1 LDYQYTLKKKKKKE
15 EGQKVKIG
23 LFRWWVGIRKGGMRM
38 NMVDIFCIHY
48 ENRMKPANIVLRSR
62 EEGERWRK

>member
-1 LDYQYTLKKKKKKE
+1 
-15 EGQKVKIG
+15 
-23 LFRWWVGIRKGGMRM
+23 VGIRKGGMRM

-62 EEGERWRK
+62 EEGKSETEGGTKYN